1 MNVALSALA
10 SKQTKATQQ
19 TAQDAV
25 KFLNYCHTH
34 PDAAIRYHAS
44 DMILKVQS
52 DASYLSEPKARSRA
66 AGHFYM
72 GMTGTE
78 KDTRQGAILATTSIM
93 KPVLSSASEAEIG
106 ALFENCKHAEILRTT
121 LEEMG
126 WPQPATPV
134 QMDNSTAC
142 GIAND
147 NIKQQRS
154 RSIDMRFYWVRDRK
168 QQGHF
173 DIMWRPGKT
182 NLADYYSKHHSA
194 AHHQEMRP
202 TYLHIEDK
210 QGRSPAANLAYALS
224 ILQGCVKPGALAPAG
239 TSRPW
244 SQGPECSHHSASQ
257 AAGEAKADHR
267 SQATVAIRAHAHSS
281 VAP

>member
-1 MNVALSALA
+1 VLLHP
-10 SKQTKATQQ
+10 SKGTQQ

-34 PDAAIRYHAS
+34 PDAALCYHAS
-44 DMILKVQS
+44 DMILKIQP
-52 DASYLSEPKARSRA
+52 DASYLSEPKACSRA

-72 GMTGTE
+72 GNKGTDNNT
-78 KDTRQGAILATTSIM
+78 KQGAILATTAVM

-106 ALFENCKHAEILRTT
+106 ALFENCKRAEILRTT
-121 LEEMG
+121 LDEMG

-134 QMDNSTAC
+134 QTDNSTAC

-147 NIKQQRS
+147 NIKQQQS
-154 RSIDMRFYWVRDRK
+154 RSIDMRIYWVRNRK

-194 AHHQEMRP
+194 AHHQDMRP
-202 TYLHIEDK
+202 IYLHIEPTL
-210 QGRSPAANLAYALS
+210 GRSPAANLAYALS
-224 ILQGCVKPGALAPAG
+224 VLLGCVKPGTPAPAG
-239 TSRPW
+239 KSRPW
-244 SQGPECSHHSASQ
+244 SQNQNVQRITPAEPAGCSNKSSC
-257 AAGEAKADHR
+257 
-267 SQATVAIRAHAHSS
+267 SLFSCSLAISPFTIL
-281 VAP
+281 VE